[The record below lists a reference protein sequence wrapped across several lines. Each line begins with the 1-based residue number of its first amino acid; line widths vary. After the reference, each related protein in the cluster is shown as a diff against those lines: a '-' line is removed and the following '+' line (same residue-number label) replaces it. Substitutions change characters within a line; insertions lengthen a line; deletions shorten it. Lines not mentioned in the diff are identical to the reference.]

1 MSSTEPAPVTVALIG
16 VGRIGEMHAA
26 LLLAHPLVERL
37 VLAGSTPERAEALA
51 GRLGCDWAT
60 VEAIFDEANPLGIDA
75 VAIATSTATHA
86 DLLIRCAEAGL
97 PVFCEKP
104 IGLDLGA
111 ARAAQRALEDAGVP
125 HHIGFQRRFDAGY
138 SRARDLLAA
147 GELGEL
153 RRFHAVTGDH
163 VPPTPDYIP
172 DSGGIFLDAG
182 VHDFDIIRWVTGREV
197 VEVYTTGSA
206 RGMKEFA
213 EHDDLSDAV
222 TILTLDDGTVG
233 TAHVSRYNGQGHE
246 VRLDLMGTDGS
257 ANVGLDAK
265 VPFRSTE
272 PGIDFPPEEPWY
284 DFIERFRPCY
294 ERELDHFLRHPAQGL
309 PGACSAADAVEALR
323 IALACRR
330 SSLEQRAVRVAEL

>member
-1 MSSTEPAPVTVALIG
+1 MDTPRGHLTIALVG
-16 VGRIGEMHAA
+16 VGRIGEMHAG
-26 LLLAHPLVERL
+26 LLLEHPLVDRL
-37 VLAGSTPERAEALA
+37 VLAGSTPRRATELA
-51 GRLGCDWAT
+51 GRLGCSAAPVDE
-60 VEAIFDEANPLGIDA
+60 VFDPTNPLGLDA
-75 VAIATSTATHA
+75 VVIATSTATHA
-86 DLLIRCAEAGL
+86 DLLIRAAEAGL

-104 IGLDLGA
+104 IGGDLDA
-111 ARAAQRALEDAGVP
+111 SRAAQRALEESGVP

-138 SRARDLLAA
+138 TRAKELLDS

-172 DSGGIFLDAG
+172 QSGGIFLDAG

-197 VEVYTTGSA
+197 VEVYTVGSA
-206 RGMKEFA
+206 RGMAEFA
-213 EHDDLSDAV
+213 RYDDLSDAV
-222 TILTLDDGTVG
+222 SVLILDDGTVG

-265 VPFRSTE
+265 VPLRSTE
-272 PGIDFPPEEPWY
+272 PGIDFPRETPWY
-284 DFIERFRPCY
+284 DFIERFQPCY
-294 ERELDHFLRHPAQGL
+294 RRELDHFLRNPAQGL

-330 SSLEQRAVRVAEL
+330 SSLEHRAVRLDEIG